1 MDKDL
6 LVLQQCLICGY
17 YGEHNLGDDAL
28 LQCLLRELPS
38 GWQPLVTAADQQEVQ
53 DRFQVATCDRRSLPA
68 TLRALDH
75 CSALV
80 LGGGSLLQD
89 STSFKSLIYY
99 AALILAA
106 KLKAKPILLWGQG
119 LGPLRRRRSRI
130 LVRLLLPLVTVASWR
145 DPESAALAAQLGRG
159 AARGD
164 LLGSD
169 PVWRFPPQHWRGPGG
184 PIVVAWRPTPLLNAD
199 GWRLLLAALQ
209 HLAEEQQREVLWLPF
224 HRHQDCGLLAG
235 LANQGLL
242 PAGLAERS
250 RQLQPE
256 RPEDAMAMGTGAG
269 LLVAMRLHALILGA
283 LAGAP
288 CAALSYDPKVA
299 AAAKGLGCGCHDL
312 SQLPSQGT
320 LVQQW
325 TAQLD
330 RPLLQGDVQRQVEA
344 AAVHQL
350 VLARLVPDSPA

>member
-1 MDKDL
+1 MKI
-6 LVLQQCLICGY
+6 LICGY

-28 LQCLLRELPS
+28 LQCLLWELPS
-38 GWQPLVTAADQQEVQ
+38 GWQPLVTAADQHEVQ

-68 TLRALDH
+68 TLKALAH

-159 AARGD
+159 AASGD

-169 PVWRFPPQHWRGPGG
+169 PVWRFPP
-184 PIVVAWRPTPLLNAD
+184 
-199 GWRLLLAALQ
+199 
-209 HLAEEQQREVLWLPF
+209 
-224 HRHQDCGLLAG
+224 
-235 LANQGLL
+235 
-242 PAGLAERS
+242 
-250 RQLQPE
+250 
-256 RPEDAMAMGTGAG
+256 
-269 LLVAMRLHALILGA
+269 A
-283 LAGAP
+283 LAGP
-288 CAALSYDPKVA
+288 RGTNCCGLAAHAFASCPWL
-299 AAAKGLGCGCHDL
+299 
-312 SQLPSQGT
+312 
-320 LVQQW
+320 
-325 TAQLD
+325 
-330 RPLLQGDVQRQVEA
+330 A
-344 AAVHQL
+344 AAVGGPAATGGSAAKRSAL
-350 VLARLVPDSPA
+350 VTFPSPPGLRPVGRINGPGPFTGGLG

>member
-1 MDKDL
+1 VQTPPKL
-6 LVLQQCLICGY
+6 PLKILICGY

-28 LQCLLRELPS
+28 LQCLLQGLPS

-53 DRFQVATCDRRSLPA
+53 NRFQVASCDRRSLLA
-68 TLRALDH
+68 TLRALAH

-106 KLKAKPILLWGQG
+106 KAQAKPVLLWGQG

-130 LVRLLLPLVTVASWR
+130 LVRMLLSLVTAASWR
-145 DPESAALAAQLGRG
+145 DPESAGLAAQLGRG
-159 AARGD
+159 GTSGD
-164 LLGSD
+164 LLGTD
-169 PVWRFPPQHWRGPGG
+169 PVWRFPAQPWRGQGG
-184 PIVVAWRPTPLLNAD
+184 PIVLAWRPTPLLNAN
-199 GWRLLLAALQ
+199 GWLLLLRALQ
-209 HLAEEQQREVLWLPF
+209 QLAEDQQREVIWLPF
-224 HRHQDCGLLAG
+224 HRHQDRGLLNE
-235 LANQGLL
+235 LASQGLL
-242 PAGLAERS
+242 PAGLADRS
-250 RQLQPE
+250 RQGQPE
-256 RPEDAMAMGTGAG
+256 RPEDAMAICTAAG

-312 SQLPSQGT
+312 RQLPSQEI

-325 TAQLD
+325 QAQLD
-330 RPLLQGDVQRQVEA
+330 RPLHQGDVRRQVDA

-350 VLARLVPDSPA
+350 VLERLLPGSPA

>member
-1 MDKDL
+1 L
-6 LVLQQCLICGY
+6 L
-17 YGEHNLGDDAL
+17 
-28 LQCLLRELPS
+28 
-38 GWQPLVTAADQQEVQ
+38 T
-53 DRFQVATCDRRSLPA
+53 
-68 TLRALDH
+68 
-75 CSALV
+75 
-80 LGGGSLLQD
+80 
-89 STSFKSLIYY
+89 
-99 AALILAA
+99 
-106 KLKAKPILLWGQG
+106 
-119 LGPLRRRRSRI
+119 
-130 LVRLLLPLVTVASWR
+130 
-145 DPESAALAAQLGRG
+145 
-159 AARGD
+159 
-164 LLGSD
+164 
-169 PVWRFPPQHWRGPGG
+169 
-184 PIVVAWRPTPLLNAD
+184 AD

-256 RPEDAMAMGTGAG
+256 RPEDAMAICAGAG

-312 SQLPSQGT
+312 RQLPSQGT

-330 RPLLQGDVQRQVEA
+330 IPLLQGDVQRQLEA